1 MILHLSWRYWRACR
15 TWEWNSKINIWGD
28 QQIMTGS
35 KMKVNIIAS
44 LSTYFGYPKNSH
56 FLSPRIHDFLTN
68 MANLFF
74 LLNSRRYKQ
83 GKTEWSHRLLHP
95 QNLMKTVWYIDFN
108 LSIGLKNWVS
118 QNSTIYTIIKALF
131 YDLIIASYL
140 QAFIISLF
148 LPQLNH

>member
-15 TWEWNSKINIWGD
+15 TWEWNSKIDNKYLR
-28 QQIMTGS
+28 GS
-35 KMKVNIIAS
+35 SNNDEVKWRLILLLLYQHTLDTQKIH
-44 LSTYFGYPKNSH
+44 TF
-56 FLSPRIHDFLTN
+56 HDFLTN
-68 MANLFF
+68 MVNLFF

-95 QNLMKTVWYIDFN
+95 HNLMKTVWYIDFN
-108 LSIGLKNWVS
+108 ISIGLKNWVS

-131 YDLIIASYL
+131 YDLIIASSL

>member
-1 MILHLSWRYWRACR
+1 
-15 TWEWNSKINIWGD
+15 
-28 QQIMTGS
+28 MTGS
-35 KMKVNIIAS
+35 KWRLILLLLYQHTLDTQKIHN
-44 LSTYFGYPKNSH
+44 F
-56 FLSPRIHDFLTN
+56 HDFLTN
-68 MANLFF
+68 MVNLFF

-95 QNLMKTVWYIDFN
+95 HNLMKTVWYIDFN

-131 YDLIIASYL
+131 YDLIIASSL

-148 LPQLNH
+148 LPQLNHYNNSFFYSPQFPTE